1 MHASCLPHAAMRVS
15 CVSPCTHAWQ
25 IILRA
30 SDFAFFLLTGLDKP
44 AYRNSSL
51 IGRPFE
57 LYMELF
63 RKSNLQAEEDASFSR
78 QVRMRA
84 CAIIGGCCFPPLILP
99 LVPMTLQ
106 TDATRS
112 TGGWSL
118 LRTSTAK
125 STESG
130 SLPGSPAKAGPA
142 SAPSFGRKSTAG
154 GLSHRRSVTMAQ
166 MFRDVKV
173 AGEATAQLLQ
183 AAHMGQAADLRQSSA
198 PSLDVGGASRGT
210 VTEGGASLSPSGQ
223 RDKSSRL
230 ANMSMPWGARHT
242 ADEIVMLPAPSGR
255 RQGGEA
261 AGRRSMD
268 GRAGSMSGARSA
280 SASLGG
286 AIRPPLSPPGRV
298 QGAARPVPPSTFSKA
313 VPAALRAMGLNADT
327 EKPDLSFITVGGGG
341 LGV

>member
-1 MHASCLPHAAMRVS
+1 MA
-15 CVSPCTHAWQ
+15 
-25 IILRA
+25 
-30 SDFAFFLLTGLDKP
+30 
-44 AYRNSSL
+44 
-51 IGRPFE
+51 
-57 LYMELF
+57 
-63 RKSNLQAEEDASFSR
+63 
-78 QVRMRA
+78 
-84 CAIIGGCCFPPLILP
+84 
-99 LVPMTLQ
+99 LQ

-125 STESG
+125 SSN
-130 SLPGSPAKAGPA
+130 SQPGSPVKAGLT

-154 GLSHRRSVTMAQ
+154 GLYHRRSVTMAQ

-183 AAHMGQAADLRQSSA
+183 AAHLGQAADLRQSSA
-198 PSLDVGGASRGT
+198 PSLDVGGASRAA

-242 ADEIVMLPAPSGR
+242 ADEIVMPPAPSGR

-286 AIRPPLSPPGRV
+286 AIRPPLSPPGRP